1 MIGARP
7 FSTRSPSLAITAGST
22 ETDPT
27 IATATTSTVAI
38 ANDVNTA
45 LPARNIPAIAVI
57 TVSPEIRT
65 ARPEVA
71 AARASA
77 VSLSRPACR
86 SSSLR
91 RR

>member
-7 FSTRSPSLAITAGST
+7 FSTLSPSFEITAGST
-22 ETDPT
+22 VTEPT
-27 IATATTSTVAI
+27 IATATTSTVPS

-57 TVSPEIRT
+57 TVRPEIST

-77 VSLSRPACR
+77 ESPS
-86 SSSLR
+86 
-91 RR
+91 